1 MNTSQET
8 ILDLRRLL
16 TLRTIL
22 EEGSFAKAASK
33 LCCTQSTVTFQ
44 IRQLE
49 AEYGVQL
56 FEKIGRRMVPTDA
69 ARNMMP
75 HIDAVM
81 VAING
86 IKQAVQQNAEPEGEL
101 RIAVGETLLSY
112 RIPQVLKRFKKIAP
126 NVILSL
132 QSQNCYTIR
141 DSLLANEIDL
151 GIFYRVGKDVS
162 LIMEN
167 YGEYPLVLVASP
179 ELTLVDFTRGNQHIP
194 VSFII
199 NEKQCVFRMMFESVL
214 RQRKITIDSTIE
226 LISIESIKQCV
237 MANTGVTYLPR
248 FTVEDELR
256 AGLLQELP
264 LSPAPET
271 LSAVCAHHSGKVIT
285 PAMGLF
291 IQSLRESLDA

>member
-1 MNTSQET
+1 M
-8 ILDLRRLL
+8 DLRRLL
-16 TLRTIL
+16 TLKAIL
-22 EEGSFAKAASK
+22 EEGTFAKAANK
-33 LCCTQSTVTFQ
+33 LCCTQSTITFQ

-49 AEYGVQL
+49 AEYSVQL

-69 ARNMMP
+69 AMNMMP
-75 HIDAVM
+75 HIHEMMTVM
-81 VAING
+81 NS
-86 IKQAVQQNAEPEGEL
+86 IKQAVQLSGEPEGEL

-112 RIPQVLKRFKKIAP
+112 KIPQVLKSFKKRAP
-126 NVILSL
+126 NVLLSL
-132 QSQNCYTIR
+132 QSKNCYTIR

-151 GIFYRVGKDVS
+151 GIFYCVGNDAS

-167 YGEYPLVLVASP
+167 YDEHPLVLVASP
-179 ELTLVDFTRGNQHIP
+179 ELTTVDFIKGNQHIP

-199 NEKQCVFRMMFESVL
+199 NEKQCVFRLMFESIL
-214 RQRKITIDSTIE
+214 RQRKITVDSTIE

-248 FTVEDELR
+248 FTVEKELR

-264 LSPAPET
+264 LLTTPEM
-271 LSAVCAHHSGKVIT
+271 LSAVCAHHAGKVIT

-291 IQSLRESLDA
+291 IQTLRESLYD

>member
-1 MNTSQET
+1 
-8 ILDLRRLL
+8 
-16 TLRTIL
+16 
-22 EEGSFAKAASK
+22 
-33 LCCTQSTVTFQ
+33 
-44 IRQLE
+44 
-49 AEYGVQL
+49 
-56 FEKIGRRMVPTDA
+56 
-69 ARNMMP
+69 MP
-75 HIDAVM
+75 HIDVMM

-112 RIPQVLKRFKKIAP
+112 RIPQVLKRFKKRAP
-126 NVILSL
+126 NVMLSL

-151 GIFYRVGKDVS
+151 GIFYRVGNDAS

-167 YGEYPLVLVASP
+167 CGEHPLVLVASP
-179 ELTLVDFTRGNQHIP
+179 ELALVDFTRGNQHIP

-199 NEKQCVFRMMFESVL
+199 NEKQCVFRLMFESVL

-248 FTVEDELR
+248 FTVEKELR

-264 LSPAPET
+264 LSPRPET

-285 PAMGLF
+285 PAMELF